1 MGAAQRAERKM
12 VCARQSG
19 GMYAGCVFATEEA
32 DASVDDLRRSE
43 IQRHSLV
50 DQPMAA
56 VAEFAGGLVSVCGQ
70 G

>member
-1 MGAAQRAERKM
+1 
-12 VCARQSG
+12 
-19 GMYAGCVFATEEA
+19 MYAGCVFATEEA